1 MLELFNMKHEAPSA
15 LGKKLSKK
23 HFILA
28 NLIILFTGL
37 IFLGVLYY
45 ILNIQY
51 EVPKTLLSNGPVTSP
66 PRSLRLDLEQPEN
79 NSLIFTNSI
88 AVSGKTST
96 AKEVLIYT
104 DTNDMVIESK
114 PDGSFS
120 GKLDLEEGENRITV
134 AVFDSTGESRS
145 LERTVYYSK
154 EKI

>member
-1 MLELFNMKHEAPSA
+1 MKHGAPSA
-15 LGKKLSKK
+15 LGKKLSKG

-51 EVPKTLLSNGPVTSP
+51 ERPKTLLSNGPVTTSP
-66 PRSLRLDLEQPEN
+66 KSLLLSLEQPEDS
-79 NSLIFTNSI
+79 SLIFTNSI
-88 AVSGKTST
+88 VVSGKTGPLR
-96 AKEVLIYT
+96 EILIYT
-104 DTNDMVIESK
+104 DTNDLVIESK

-120 GKLDLEEGENRITV
+120 GRLDLDEGENRITV